1 MNEDKMKSLLDMLD
15 HAGQYTDSEMECILN
30 DKELLDRYFM
40 VEDQNEREAPPNI
53 LPLLREKG
61 LIE

>member
-1 MNEDKMKSLLDMLD
+1 MLLIDDEVIRKLLAD
-15 HAGQYTDSEMECILN
+15 

-40 VEDQNEREAPPNI
+40 IADQNEREAPSNI